1 MNKEKSVVMPEDK
14 TSLIKVDDIPK
25 LITLRKLN
33 GLNYFAQVLSV
44 KSFLRGKNK
53 LKNFDNKPSNI
64 GASNHKDWMSGDSIV
79 M

>member
-1 MNKEKSVVMPEDK
+1 MPEDK

-53 LKNFDNKPSNI
+53 LKNFDNNKPSNI

>member
-33 GLNYFAQVLSV
+33 GLNYFA
-44 KSFLRGKNK
+44 
-53 LKNFDNKPSNI
+53 
-64 GASNHKDWMSGDSIV
+64 
-79 M
+79 